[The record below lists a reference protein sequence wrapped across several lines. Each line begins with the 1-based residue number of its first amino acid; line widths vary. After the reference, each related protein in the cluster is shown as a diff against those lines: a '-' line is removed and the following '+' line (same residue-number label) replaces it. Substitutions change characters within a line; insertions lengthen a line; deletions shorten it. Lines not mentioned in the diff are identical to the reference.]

1 MSRKRRKKVKHSD
14 DDTMDWLSGSH
25 TVLLD
30 GYDEEFGDIFGKEVP
45 DEEEEDIWSDD
56 YLLMGDDDLD
66 DEDYDD

>member
-1 MSRKRRKKVKHSD
+1 MSRKHRKKAKHSD

-30 GYDEEFGDIFGKEVP
+30 GYDEEFGDIFGKEAA
-45 DEEEEDIWSDD
+45 DEDEDDVWSDED
-56 YLLMGDDDLD
+56 YLLMDDD

>member
-1 MSRKRRKKVKHSD
+1 MSKRQRKKAEHSE

-45 DEEEEDIWSDD
+45 DEDEDDVWSDED
-56 YLLMGDDDLD
+56 YLLMDDDLD
-66 DEDYDD
+66 DDD